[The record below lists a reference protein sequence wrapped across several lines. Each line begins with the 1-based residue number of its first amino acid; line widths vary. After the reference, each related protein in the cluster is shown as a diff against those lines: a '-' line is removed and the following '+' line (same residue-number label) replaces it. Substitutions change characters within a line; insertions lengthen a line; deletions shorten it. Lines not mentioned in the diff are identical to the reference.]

1 MTNNSI
7 DLLKLK
13 FENKEISSFY
23 DCLSDI
29 LLKISGGNLYKYPE
43 FKKHFSNF
51 MLCRYLSMHPTLISF
66 AEYLNKIQLKLSQ
79 EQFYKLAYF
88 IIPKQ
93 KNGYI
98 RYIKKVSKDKHNI
111 EVIDKSFTKIDI
123 FDL

>member
-43 FKKHFSNF
+43 FKKYFSNF
-51 MLCRYLSMHPTLISF
+51 MLCRYLSMHPSLISF

-79 EQFYKLAYF
+79 EQFYKLTYF

-93 KNGYI
+93 KTGYI
-98 RYIKKVSKDKHNI
+98 RYIKKVSKDKNEI
-111 EVIDKSFTKIDI
+111 ESLDESFTKINI